1 MKLLNIQKETN
12 NEYLNLYRLELINKV
27 GNHKDYY
34 LASRRDKEEL
44 ACVTRNHNICDG
56 VLILPITKED
66 EVVLIKQY
74 RPAIGDFIYELP
86 AGLIDKGEEIEEAAK
101 RELYEE
107 TGLRCL
113 SSELILKP
121 SYVSAGLTD
130 ESIAVV
136 KMLVEGEPNTDN
148 LEEDEEIE
156 VIKIK
161 FNELK
166 DFISKNNVAA
176 KEALILMI
184 LSK

>member
-1 MKLLNIQKETN
+1 MKLLNIEKETN
-12 NEYLNLYRLELINKV
+12 NKYLNLYKLELINKV

-34 LASRRDKEEL
+34 LASRRSQEQL
-44 ACVTRNHNICDG
+44 ACVTKNHSICDG
-56 VLILPITKED
+56 VLILPVTKDD

-86 AGLIDKGEEIEEAAK
+86 AGLIDKGENIEEAAK

-107 TGLRCL
+107 TGLKCL
-113 SSELILKP
+113 YSELILKP

-136 KMLVEGEPNTDN
+136 KMLVDGDTSTEN

-166 DFISKNNVAA
+166 DFLSKNNVAA